1 LAFVGVRRFG
11 IALKITHV
19 YAYDTMKYSC
29 NDELKII
36 NRQSD
41 GLKGWFVYII
51 RCFDGSL
58 YTGIT
63 TDVARRFDEHAS
75 GKAKSA
81 KYLRGRSP
89 LELVYKRETGSHS
102 EALSEE
108 RRIKRLPK
116 VKKIRLISSRESAE
130 SERIFALIACGDEIV
145 R

>member
-41 GLKGWFVYII
+41 GLKVWFVYII